1 MAKDN
6 IVIKTYFEYDKEI
19 EGHFVWFKRVAYT
32 YKGKTRHV
40 NLEDENDVDFWLGG
54 YGFEIVED
62 KDAKISGTFKV
73 SAEHL
78 VQVLTGCDPRDLE
91 AEHFINQLKTY

>member
-32 YKGKTRHV
+32 
-40 NLEDENDVDFWLGG
+40 
-54 YGFEIVED
+54 
-62 KDAKISGTFKV
+62 
-73 SAEHL
+73 
-78 VQVLTGCDPRDLE
+78 
-91 AEHFINQLKTY
+91 